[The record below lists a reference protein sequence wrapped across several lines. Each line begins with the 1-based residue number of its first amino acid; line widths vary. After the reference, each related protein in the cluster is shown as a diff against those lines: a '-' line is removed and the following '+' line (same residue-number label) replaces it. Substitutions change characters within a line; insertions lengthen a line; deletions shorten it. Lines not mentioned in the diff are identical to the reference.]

1 MSKYKLDVKKIV
13 RISALAVLFIAS
25 STQLIACAKPPI
37 EIITSEEMTKS
48 ETKKGTEIKMD
59 SSKPEAG
66 DKTAKKDDKYWKE
79 KLDPET
85 YNVTRCSATEPAFSG
100 KYWNN
105 HDKGEYRCSNCNELL
120 FDSKDKFDS
129 GTGWPSFTHTA
140 GESVASKEDNTYGMK
155 RTEVVCKHC
164 GAHLGHLFNDGP
176 KPGGNRYCI
185 NSASLQFEKKDK

>member
-1 MSKYKLDVKKIV
+1 MSKNTNSITHK
-13 RISALAVLFIAS
+13 STTLAVLVLLVVAAG
-25 STQLIACAKPPI
+25 TQLMACAKPAEPPAL
-37 EIITSEEMTKS
+37 
-48 ETKKGTEIKMD
+48 
-59 SSKPEAG
+59 SSKPEIKKGAKMDQKKPEAT

-85 YNVTRCSATEPAFSG
+85 YKITRCSATEPAFTG
-100 KYWNN
+100 KYWDN

-140 GESVASKEDNTYGMK
+140 GDSVASKDDSSLGMK
-155 RTEVVCKHC
+155 RTEVICKHC
-164 GAHLGHLFNDGP
+164 GAHLGHLFDDGP

-185 NSASLQFEKKDK
+185 NSASLQFEKKEK